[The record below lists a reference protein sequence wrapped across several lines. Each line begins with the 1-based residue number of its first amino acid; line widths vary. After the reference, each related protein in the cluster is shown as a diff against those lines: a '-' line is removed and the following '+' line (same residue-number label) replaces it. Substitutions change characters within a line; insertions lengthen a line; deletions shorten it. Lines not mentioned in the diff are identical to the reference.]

1 MPERIHRDG
10 SGVFYCLIAYD
21 RKEITKPPELE
32 RMKIHT
38 LRTIMF
44 VMSQSER
51 KKVCEVVIF
60 RMRGAGLLSQKKTYY
75 C

>member
-1 MPERIHRDG
+1 MAAAFFIDK
-10 SGVFYCLIAYD
+10 SLTTD
-21 RKEITKPPELE
+21 REITKPPELE

-60 RMRGAGLLSQKKTYY
+60 RMRGAGLLSQKNTYY
-75 C
+75 G